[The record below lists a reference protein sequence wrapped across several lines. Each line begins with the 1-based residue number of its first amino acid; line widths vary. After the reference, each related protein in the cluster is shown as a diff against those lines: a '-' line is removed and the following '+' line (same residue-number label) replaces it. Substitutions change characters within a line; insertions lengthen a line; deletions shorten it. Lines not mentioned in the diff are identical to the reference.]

1 MRHRLLPA
9 PQRLEPSRAFRL
21 TQGTAWSTDTP
32 SYTRVSG
39 ARRGSCPRAPA
50 TRTAV
55 QEDTLMRCPLCG
67 FENPEGMKFC
77 GECAAPLRS
86 RCPACG
92 FDNPP
97 RFKFCGDC
105 ATPLQSPSPAATSA
119 TVAPPQAPLSYT
131 PPYLAEKILTSK
143 SALEGERKQVTVL
156 FADLKGSM
164 ELLADRDPEEA
175 RHLLDPVLE
184 RMMAAVHRYEGT
196 VNQVMGDGI
205 MALFG
210 APLAHE
216 DHAVRA
222 CYAAL
227 AIQEAVTH
235 YAEELRRCP
244 GLTVQIR
251 VGLNSGEV
259 VVRTI
264 GSDLHMDYTAVGQ
277 TTHLAARMEQLAKP
291 GSVLITA
298 ITRIFADDA
307 IQVNP
312 LGPLPIKGLAEQMEV
327 FELVGVGPARS
338 RWQSFATRSLTR
350 FVGRHAEFEVLRRA
364 LDRAGTGH
372 GQVVAVIGEPGVG
385 KTRLCYE
392 LIQSPRA
399 RGWLV
404 VESHAVSYGQATPYL
419 PILDLLRGY
428 FQIEDRD
435 EEPKIREKIIGKLVT
450 LETALGPLL
459 PVFLA
464 LLDVPVE
471 DPQWQALDPRQ
482 RRQRTLDAV
491 KRLMLRESQVQPVLL
506 VVENLHWIDAETQA
520 ILDSLID
527 SLPTARVLLLV
538 NYRPEYQHGWG
549 SRTYYTQLSLE
560 PLPHESA
567 RELLDA
573 LLGEDP
579 WLQPLKQ
586 RLIDRTQGNAFF
598 LEESIRTL
606 VETQVLVGERGS
618 YRLAKSLPSIQVPAT
633 VQAVLSA
640 RIDRLSPEEKRL
652 LQTAAVIGTDVP
664 FPLLQAIAHLPDDA
678 LRRGL
683 MRLQAGEFLYEMSL
697 FPELAYTFKHA
708 LTHEVAYGSLLRE
721 QRRALHARIVE
732 TIEGEAGDHL
742 ADQVERLAL
751 HAFRG
756 EVWEK
761 AAAYL
766 RQAGDKAMARSA
778 YREAV
783 AYCEQALEALQH
795 LPESD
800 ATQKEAIDLRLN
812 LRNVLLPLGEQGRIL
827 DHLHAATTLAEL
839 LQDQHRLGWIAIYM
853 TSCFYN
859 MGQPDHAI
867 DTGQRALAMAKSLG
881 DVALE
886 VQAVYYLGLAYH
898 LLGDFRQAV
907 EALGRNV
914 TFLEGQLVR
923 ERFGLPYLPS
933 VFSRTWLAWC
943 LAELGS
949 FAEAIAHGVKAV
961 RIAEAVDQPWDLI
974 AAYRGMSLPYLSKG
988 EIQTVIPLLEQC
1000 LGLCQIWEISGWFA
1014 VIAAQLGYAYALS
1027 GQMSKALPLLEQ
1039 AVGQSPSRS
1048 VYHARLLGYL
1058 GEAYLLDGHP
1068 DDALPVAVSA
1078 LELSRSRQERGFQA
1092 YALRLLGDIAARR
1105 EPPEIAQGEVYY
1117 RHALPLAAAL
1127 GMRPLLA
1134 HCHHGLGMLYA
1145 KSGLSDP
1152 AHTELSAAID
1162 LYRAMDM
1169 TFWLPQAE
1177 AALAQVEG

>member
-1 MRHRLLPA
+1 MHC
-9 PQRLEPSRAFRL
+9 PS
-21 TQGTAWSTDTP
+21 
-32 SYTRVSG
+32 
-39 ARRGSCPRAPA
+39 C
-50 TRTAV
+50 
-55 QEDTLMRCPLCG
+55 E
-67 FENPEGMKFC
+67 FENPDGLKFCNECGAPLRMPCAQCGFANQPQAKFC
-77 GECAAPLRS
+77 G
-86 RCPACG
+86 ACG
-92 FDNPP
+92 
-97 RFKFCGDC
+97 
-105 ATPLQSPSPAATSA
+105 AAL
-119 TVAPPQAPLSYT
+119 PPQTRASTASPLAPRLHAPLSYT
-131 PPYLAEKILTSK
+131 PGHLAEKILHSK
-143 SALEGERKQVTVL
+143 TALEGERKQVTVL

-175 RHLLDPVLE
+175 RQLLDPVLE
-184 RMMAAVHRYEGT
+184 RMMDAVHRYEGT

-210 APLAHE
+210 APIAHE
-216 DHAVRA
+216 DHAIRA

-227 AIQEAVTH
+227 AMQEAVTR
-235 YAEELRRCP
+235 YAEELQLRQ

-264 GSDLHMDYTAVGQ
+264 GSDLRMDYTAVGQ
-277 TTHLAARMEQLAKP
+277 TTHLAARMEQLARP

-298 ITRIFADDA
+298 ITLRFADDA
-307 IQVNP
+307 IQVKP
-312 LGPLPIKGLAEQMEV
+312 LGPHPIKGLAEPMEV
-327 FELVGVGPARS
+327 FEVVGVGPART
-338 RWQSFATRSLTR
+338 RWQSFAARGLTR
-350 FVGRHAEFEVLRRA
+350 FVGRHAEIEALRRA

-392 LIQSPRA
+392 LIQSRRA

-404 VESHAVSYGQATPYL
+404 LESHAVSYGKATPYL
-419 PILDLLRGY
+419 PILDLLKGY

-435 EEPKIREKIIGKLVT
+435 EEHKIREKIIGKLVT
-450 LETALGPLL
+450 LETALGPML
-459 PVFLA
+459 PVFLT
-464 LLDVPVE
+464 LLDVPIE
-471 DPQWQALDPRQ
+471 DPQWQTLDPLQ

-491 KRLMLRESQVQPVLL
+491 KRLLLRESQVQPMLL
-506 VVENLHWIDAETQA
+506 VVENLHWIDAETQV

-549 SRTYYTQLSLE
+549 SRTYYTQLSLD

-567 RELLDA
+567 QEFLDA
-573 LLGEDP
+573 LLGEDS
-579 WLQPLKQ
+579 WLQSLKQ

-606 VETQVLVGERGS
+606 VEIQVLVGERGG
-618 YRLAKSLPSIQVPAT
+618 YRMAKALPSIQVPAT

-640 RIDRLSPEEKRL
+640 RIDRLPPEEKRL

-664 FPLLQAIAHLPDDA
+664 LLLLQAIADLPEEA

-683 MRLQAGEFLYEMSL
+683 MHLQGAEFLYEMSL

-732 TIEGEAGDHL
+732 AIERVAGDQL

-761 AAAYL
+761 SLAYL
-766 RQAGDKAMARSA
+766 RQASDKAMGRSA

-795 LPESD
+795 LPESCE
-800 ATQKEAIDLRLN
+800 TQKEAIDLRLN

-827 DHLHAATTLAEL
+827 DHLRAAATLAEV
-839 LQDQHRLGWIAIYM
+839 LQDQHRMGWVAIYM

-859 MGQPDHAI
+859 MGQPDDAI
-867 DTGQRALAMAKSLG
+867 ETGQRSLAMAESLG
-881 DVALE
+881 DVALQ
-886 VQAVYYLGLAYH
+886 VQAAYYLGLAYH
-898 LLGDFRQAV
+898 LLGDLHQAV

-914 TFLEGQLVR
+914 TSLEGDLVG

-933 VFSRTWLAWC
+933 VFSRTWLIWC
-943 LAELGS
+943 LAELGA
-949 FAEAIAHGVKAV
+949 FAEAIARGVEAV
-961 RIAEAVDQPWDLI
+961 RIAEAIDQPWDLI
-974 AAYRGMSLPYLSKG
+974 AAYRGMSLPYLGKG
-988 EIQTVIPLLEQC
+988 EIQTAIPLLERC
-1000 LGLCQIWEISGWFA
+1000 LGLCQVWEISGWFA

-1039 AVGQSPSRS
+1039 AIGQSPSRS

-1058 GEAYLLDGHP
+1058 SEAYLLDGRP
-1068 DDALPVAVSA
+1068 NDALPLAVSA

-1092 YALRLLGDIAARR
+1092 YALRLLGEIAGYR
-1105 EPPEIAQGEVYY
+1105 EPPECEQAEAHY
-1117 RHALPLAAAL
+1117 RQALALADEL
-1127 GMRPLLA
+1127 GMRPLQT
-1134 HCHHGLGMLYA
+1134 HCHHGLGILYA
-1145 KSGLSDP
+1145 KLGRTESS
-1152 AHTELSAAID
+1152 HTELSIAID
-1162 LYRAMDM
+1162 LYRVMDM

-1177 AALAQVEG
+1177 AVLAQVEGR